1 MSVPATQEDNWI
13 KQEEE
18 GKVDMEQAEAAEV
31 LDEMGKKQL
40 NYIVMINVPNGHDQI
55 VRACKSTPIV
65 ALRYA
70 VRKYI
75 LELPVGVKITVT
87 VQSDRSIH
95 SYHIQRAHRNCRLTR
110 TFDVDK
116 IGQVTLKEL
125 ERQQKEMMHKHE
137 TAAVK
142 TEEEEVLEP
151 PAAKKA
157 KRKRKPSAKATVS
170 E

>member
-1 MSVPATQEDNWI
+1 MQEDNWI

-18 GKVDMEQAEAAEV
+18 NKVDRAQSEAAEAAEV
-31 LDEMGKKQL
+31 LLEMGKKQL
-40 NYIVMINVPNGHDQI
+40 DYIVMINVPNGHDQI
-55 VRACKSTPIV
+55 IRARKSTPIV

-75 LELPVGVKITVT
+75 LELPLRTNITVT

-95 SYHIQRAHRNCRLTR
+95 SYHVHRMGDRLMR

-125 ERQQKEMMHKHE
+125 NRQQKEMARKHAE
-137 TAAVK
+137 AAAK
-142 TEEEEVLEP
+142 TEEEVLEP
-151 PAAKKA
+151 PPAKKA
-157 KRKRKPSAKATVS
+157 KRKRKPSAKAAVS